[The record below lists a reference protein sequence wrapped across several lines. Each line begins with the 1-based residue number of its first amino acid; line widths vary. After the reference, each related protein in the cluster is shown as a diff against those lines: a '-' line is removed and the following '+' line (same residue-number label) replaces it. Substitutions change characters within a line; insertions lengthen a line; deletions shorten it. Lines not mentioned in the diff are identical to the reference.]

1 MPSENKR
8 LERAVPR
15 DSLSWDCCLRR
26 VCSLKDTFRFWGE
39 EEHIFELS
47 GFWSAESRA
56 EEGSLYLHWS
66 CRGLEGERRIFMPG
80 AHLVLAVAMV
90 ASCRGRFVWEA
101 LLADL
106 RLVLLL
112 LLLEA
117 DLADL
122 LLDFLPVDFDLGV
135 RLNLFTGLGVD
146 LTFDKRGAI
155 MTASSAFSL

>member
-1 MPSENKR
+1 
-8 LERAVPR
+8 
-15 DSLSWDCCLRR
+15 
-26 VCSLKDTFRFWGE
+26 
-39 EEHIFELS
+39 
-47 GFWSAESRA
+47 
-56 EEGSLYLHWS
+56 
-66 CRGLEGERRIFMPG
+66 MPG